1 MRFIKWLEEATVAA
15 GVEKNLAKGHVDVI
29 GAPKY
34 KKKKKKTRLDRRP
47 IVVHE
52 TSVSSAVV
60 GSSQTRVVGD
70 KEDITVLKRQP
81 RPLKFMERV
90 GAYLPPDEEEIEE
103 AVKKEDIPKLLMIDP
118 LYRNVVKAKSKKEF
132 DEALD
137 TLKKIRGSNAV
148 ELLKKNIK
156 KIHKLK
162 EGYIKEDYFE
172 VTVEL
177 KSGNVETFELT
188 NPKNKKQAKKEA
200 VHMLDKDYGKGKYK
214 IMKITREK
222 GNPGTYQGRQEKS
235 KSRYDVDWE

>member
-1 MRFIKWLEEATVAA
+1 MRFYKYIEETTVVGDVA
-15 GVEKNLAKGHVDVI
+15 KNLAKGHVDVI

-60 GSSQTRVVGD
+60 GSRQTRVVGD

-90 GAYLPPDEEEIEE
+90 GAYLPPDEEE
-103 AVKKEDIPKLLMIDP
+103 V
-118 LYRNVVKAKSKKEF
+118 
-132 DEALD
+132 
-137 TLKKIRGSNAV
+137 
-148 ELLKKNIK
+148 
-156 KIHKLK
+156 
-162 EGYIKEDYFE
+162 IKEDYFE
-172 VTVEL
+172 VTVDI
-177 KSGNVETFELT
+177 KGKVKTFDLT
-188 NPKNKKQAKKEA
+188 NPKNKKQAEKEA

-214 IMKITREK
+214 IMSIKREK

-235 KSRYDVDWE
+235 KSRFDVDWE

>member
-1 MRFIKWLEEATVAA
+1 MRFYRYIEETTVTGDVA
-15 GVEKNLAKGHVDVI
+15 KNLAKGHVDVI

-52 TSVSSAVV
+52 ASVSSAVV
-60 GSSQTRVVGD
+60 GSQQTRVVGD
-70 KEDITVLKRQP
+70 DHDITVLRRQP

-90 GAYLPPDEEEIEE
+90 GAYLPPEEE
-103 AVKKEDIPKLLMIDP
+103 
-118 LYRNVVKAKSKKEF
+118 
-132 DEALD
+132 
-137 TLKKIRGSNAV
+137 
-148 ELLKKNIK
+148 EL
-156 KIHKLK
+156 
-162 EGYIKEDYFE
+162 KEDYFE

-200 VHMLDKDYGKGKYK
+200 EFMLNKDYGKGKWE

-235 KSRYDVDWE
+235 KSRFDVDWD